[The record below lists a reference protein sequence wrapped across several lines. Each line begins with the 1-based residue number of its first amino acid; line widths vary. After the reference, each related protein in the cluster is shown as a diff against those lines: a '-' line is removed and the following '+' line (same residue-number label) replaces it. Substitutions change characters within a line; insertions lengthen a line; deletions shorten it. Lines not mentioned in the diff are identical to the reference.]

1 MANAAVV
8 THFSIFYTYSMPIYP
23 RPPAGCVSSSGV
35 LIHTQ
40 PREEDDRIL
49 ARSHRFEKAGFMRRQ
64 GEPSLLGREEFN
76 EAREKRRV
84 DHDLKRTVKLG
95 DTENRNGFNL
105 VNGTQNDGGLRD
117 DFKPRGTKYL
127 RADVGGEMR
136 EIEIAARTREP
147 DFRFFRIE
155 NPDDARLQHRTK
167 VLLDAGLKDGQQK
180 RTSSVIGLGRRDIKS
195 FGAADAFDGADYGG
209 TVWIADIERV
219 KTAIRD
225 NNNTRSDGGDM
236 KTTTSSD
243 IDIPFF
249 MKQGPRDVW
258 DVGRVDPD
266 AVRRRALASQR
277 APNRIFD
284 TTSEPVILHSVPDPV
299 QREVRETRDI
309 LRARPPRPADRPA
322 SFTAH
327 AVMLA
332 TQRAHKEAQSEKD
345 LVRNLN

>member
-1 MANAAVV
+1 
-8 THFSIFYTYSMPIYP
+8 MPSLP
-23 RPPAGCVSSSGV
+23 RPPIGCVSSTSV

-40 PREEDDRIL
+40 PSEDKDRIL
-49 ARSHRFEKAGFMRRQ
+49 LRSHRFERPGFNRRQ
-64 GEPSLLGREEFN
+64 GEPSLEPRNAFN
-76 EAREKRRV
+76 EMREKRRV
-84 DHDLKRTVKLG
+84 DHDLKRTIKLG
-95 DTENRNGFNL
+95 DTENRNGFDAI
-105 VNGTQNDGGLRD
+105 VGDQYDGGERD
-117 DFKPRGTKYL
+117 DFKPRGTRFL
-127 RADVGGEMR
+127 RADVGEMR
-136 EIEIAARTREP
+136 EVEIAARTREP

-167 VLLDAGLKDGQQK
+167 VLLDAGLKDGQLK
-180 RTSSVIGLGRRDIKS
+180 RTSSELGYGRRDIKS
-195 FGAADAFDGADYGG
+195 FGAADAFDAADYGG
-209 TVWIADIERV
+209 TVWVADIERAQSSV
-219 KTAIRD
+219 GAIGNKSSRGK
-225 NNNTRSDGGDM
+225 SGGGGGVGGGAVDV
-236 KTTTSSD
+236 D
-243 IDIPFF
+243 VDIPFF

-327 AVMLA
+327 ASMLA
-332 TQRAHKEAQSEKD
+332 MQRAQKEAQAEKE
-345 LVRNLN
+345 LVKGLA